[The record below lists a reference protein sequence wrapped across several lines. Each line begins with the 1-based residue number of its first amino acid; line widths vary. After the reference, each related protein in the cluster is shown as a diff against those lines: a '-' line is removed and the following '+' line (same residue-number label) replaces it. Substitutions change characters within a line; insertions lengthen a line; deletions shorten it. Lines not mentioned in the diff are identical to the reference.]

1 MLQLNTE
8 YSIIVL
14 KQYYTRILQMLQL
27 NTEYSKELYK
37 TRMLQ
42 KHNIVQ
48 NIIEKLKIIIHYH

>member
-1 MLQLNTE
+1 
-8 YSIIVL
+8 
-14 KQYYTRILQMLQL
+14 MLQL

-48 NIIEKLKIIIHYH
+48 NITEKRNIIIHYH

>member
-8 YSIIVL
+8 Y
-14 KQYYTRILQMLQL
+14 
-27 NTEYSKELYK
+27 NKELYK

-48 NIIEKLKIIIHYH
+48 NITEKRNIIIHYH